1 MDFQVSSI
9 VDALYSPPKKRDT
22 KKVLPHYALKG
33 TERGVPIHILD
44 MEIEIEIGKV
54 ETCGV

>member
-1 MDFQVSSI
+1 LTHSI
-9 VDALYSPPKKRDT
+9 PSPKKRDT

-44 MEIEIEIGKV
+44 MEIEIEMEIGKV
-54 ETCGV
+54 ERCGV